1 MKRLLSRL
9 RSLLQRRPVH
19 QSNFV
24 LAAHERRDL
33 IQEIQLETFRHLDMD
48 DVRWVTS
55 WALTLSERSDDCIL
69 RIWEEIHGGR

>member
-1 MKRLLSRL
+1 
-9 RSLLQRRPVH
+9 
-19 QSNFV
+19 V

>member
-9 RSLLQRRPVH
+9 RSLLQRHPVH